1 MENNT
6 YTRMNVFE
14 EKIGAILDAKH
25 KMVRKLLNDKE
36 DRRLAKVIE
45 RASLLDDDD
54 EAADATKS
62 TPSRLDF
69 GTNKVINEINKL
81 DTLRRKKKTLP
92 I

>member
-1 MENNT
+1 
-6 YTRMNVFE
+6 MNVFE
-14 EKIGAILDAKH
+14 EKVGAILDAKH

-54 EAADATKS
+54 DDEAAVSTK
-62 TPSRLDF
+62 PLARLDF

-81 DTLRRKKKTLP
+81 DTLRRKKKTIP

>member
-1 MENNT
+1 
-6 YTRMNVFE
+6 MNVFE
-14 EKIGAILDAKH
+14 EKVGEILDAKH

-54 EAADATKS
+54 EDAVSTKN
-62 TPSRLDF
+62 TPARLDF

-81 DTLRRKKKTLP
+81 DTLRRKKKTIP

>member
-1 MENNT
+1 
-6 YTRMNVFE
+6 MNVFE

>member
-1 MENNT
+1 
-6 YTRMNVFE
+6 MNVFE

-25 KMVRKLLNDKE
+25 KLVRKLLNDKE

-54 EAADATKS
+54 EAAVSTK
-62 TPSRLDF
+62 TPARLDF